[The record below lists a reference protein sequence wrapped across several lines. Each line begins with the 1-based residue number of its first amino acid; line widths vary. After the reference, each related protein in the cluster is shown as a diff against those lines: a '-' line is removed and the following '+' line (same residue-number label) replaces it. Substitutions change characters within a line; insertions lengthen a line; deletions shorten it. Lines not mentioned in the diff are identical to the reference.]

1 MRPLTTIACL
11 GASTLLLGA
20 CATTMS
26 ESVTAETV
34 TTETV
39 TADAAWLPQREML
52 DPVNPPANRRQHY
65 DAVEDRHY
73 FYDPGT
79 KRFFWEDGSL
89 RDGWI
94 EPVAE
99 LDMLPERE
107 MLDPVNPPANRR
119 QHYDSVEDRYYFY
132 DPGTKRF
139 FWEEGVLRDGRPRDD
154 A

>member
-1 MRPLTTIACL
+1 MMRPLTTVACL
-11 GASTLLLGA
+11 GASALLLSA

-26 ESVTAETV
+26 ESVT
-34 TTETV
+34 TETV
-39 TADAAWLPQREML
+39 TATFYDSDLPERELL
-52 DPVNPPANRRQHY
+52 DPVNPPDNRRQHY

-94 EPVAE
+94 ERTVDE
-99 LDMLPERE
+99 SNLPELE
-107 MLDPVNPPANRR
+107 SLDPVNPPANRR
-119 QHYDSVEDRYYFY
+119 QHYDAVEDRYYFY